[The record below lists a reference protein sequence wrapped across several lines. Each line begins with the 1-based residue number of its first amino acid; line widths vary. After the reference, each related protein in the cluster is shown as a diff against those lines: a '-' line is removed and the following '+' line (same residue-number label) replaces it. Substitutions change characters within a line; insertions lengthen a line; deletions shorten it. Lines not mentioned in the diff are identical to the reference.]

1 MLKKL
6 WSLFF
11 KPRKVTASTLST
23 EQLQTDNL
31 ATLPKATILSE
42 EILLDQA
49 LSAEEVESKRQSVE
63 NEAKQASHSLQKS
76 ELLFYDYLL
85 GASKSDSTISALEY
99 DILVNVN
106 EALSNPK
113 KALENFP
120 QLPQSLNQL
129 MGFLG
134 ENDFDLSEF
143 CKVVEHDPIVA
154 TQLIAVANSA
164 QYNHSG
170 KDVTDIKQ
178 SFMLLGSQGVK
189 EHVLQG
195 FVKNL
200 SKCSPIYFKTFGK
213 KIWKH
218 SDDTAAVCRHLAKER
233 GLDTETAFLIG
244 LVHDIGKIFIFKLMV
259 ESFRRVH
266 PDEELQSLVVKK
278 LLQKKSME
286 LSIFTIRKWELPE
299 IIERAI
305 TDLAYYQQQKPKTP
319 LGQVLVEANCISELC
334 LMMEDKLIT
343 SEELDVEVALLHL
356 PDDAKNYLYTRL
368 ENLQ

>member
-1 MLKKL
+1 MLNNL

-11 KPRKVTASTLST
+11 KPRQAKISSRFS
-23 EQLQTDNL
+23 EKLQIDNSS
-31 ATLPKATILSE
+31 ALPKATAFSEEAFSEGVLSE
-42 EILLDQA
+42 EEI
-49 LSAEEVESKRQSVE
+49 ESKRQSVA

-120 QLPQSLNQL
+120 QLPQSLSKL

-134 ENDFDLSEF
+134 EKDFDLREF

-170 KDVTDIKQ
+170 KDITDIKQ

-233 GLDTETAFLIG
+233 GFDTETAFLIG

-259 ESFRRVH
+259 ESFRRIH

-286 LSIFTIRKWELPE
+286 LSIFTIQKWELPE
-299 IIERAI
+299 VIERAI

-319 LGQVLVEANCISELC
+319 LGQILVEANCISELC
-334 LMMEDKLIT
+334 LMMENKLIT
-343 SEELDVEVALLHL
+343 PEELNVEVALLHL
-356 PDDAKNYLYTRL
+356 PDDAKNYIYSRLKNLY
-368 ENLQ
+368 